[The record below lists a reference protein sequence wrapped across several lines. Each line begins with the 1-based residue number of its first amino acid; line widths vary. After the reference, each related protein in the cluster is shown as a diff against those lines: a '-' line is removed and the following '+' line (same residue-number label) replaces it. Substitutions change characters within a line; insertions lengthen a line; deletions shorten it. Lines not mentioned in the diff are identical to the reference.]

1 MDDAPLAEAPK
12 ITRWKAAKIAEIRE
26 VSRID
31 WRRILLKC
39 ELRLAHFREHGAV
52 PDGVTPSWLLERTL
66 NQIAGVLAGLDGF
79 YRSALRPAFGR
90 PRYRRRAR

>member
-1 MDDAPLAEAPK
+1 MESREDRRNPGGVPNRLAP
-12 ITRWKAAKIAEIRE
+12 
-26 VSRID
+26 D
-31 WRRILLKC
+31 LLKC